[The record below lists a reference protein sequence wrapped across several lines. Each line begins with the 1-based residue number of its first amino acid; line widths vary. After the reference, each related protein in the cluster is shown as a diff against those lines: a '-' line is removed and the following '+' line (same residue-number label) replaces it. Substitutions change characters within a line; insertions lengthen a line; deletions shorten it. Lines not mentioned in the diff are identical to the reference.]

1 MDSLESK
8 VAVVTG
14 AASGIGLGMARQFGH
29 EGMRV
34 VLSDVSEER
43 LNKAVTELQ
52 SDGIDCFGEI
62 ADVRSAGAVD
72 ALAQAAVDTYG
83 PVHVVCNNA
92 GVGVFGRQ
100 WELSQHDWAW
110 AIDICLWGV
119 INGVRAF
126 VPKMLASG
134 EPCHVVNTA
143 SMGGLLSAPF
153 VGPYATAKHAV
164 VGLSKSLRVEL
175 GGTNV
180 GVTLVCPGNV
190 RTNVARMM
198 REQHNGHAV
207 ATAPISTPSWTSSR
221 AVCRMK
227 TPWTQQMSASWSCR
241 PSRPTN
247 SGCYPTAHLNCP
259 WSRTTSNR
267 CVAVSARMLL
277 NDAPTRQM

>member
-1 MDSLESK
+1 MDSLESR

-14 AASGIGLGMARQFGH
+14 AASGIGLGLAREFGR

-34 VLSDVSEER
+34 VLSDVSEGR
-43 LNKAVTELQ
+43 LNNAVTELQ
-52 SDGIDCFGEI
+52 SEGIGCIGVI
-62 ADVRSAGAVD
+62 ADVRSAEAVD
-72 ALAQAAVDTYG
+72 ALARAAVDTYG
-83 PVHVVCNNA
+83 QVHVICNNA

-100 WELSQHDWAW
+100 WELSEQDWAW

-126 VPKMLASG
+126 VPRMLASG
-134 EPCHVVNTA
+134 TQCHVVNIA

-190 RTNVARMM
+190 RTNVVRAM
-198 REQHNGHAV
+198 RERRDGAGRGGSTDLDSFLDLLETGVQDENGMDPTDV
-207 ATAPISTPSWTSSR
+207 AKLVVQAIKANQFWLPPNGAPQLPLVEEDFEQMRCSRSSL
-221 AVCRMK
+221 VCE
-227 TPWTQQMSASWSCR
+227 
-241 PSRPTN
+241 
-247 SGCYPTAHLNCP
+247 
-259 WSRTTSNR
+259 
-267 CVAVSARMLL
+267 
-277 NDAPTRQM
+277 

>member
-8 VAVVTG
+8 VAVITG
-14 AASGIGLGMARQFGH
+14 AASGIGLGMARAFGR

-34 VLSDVSEER
+34 VLSDVSGEH
-43 LNKAVTELQ
+43 LKNAVTELQ
-52 SDGIDCFGEI
+52 SEGIECVGAL
-62 ADVRSAGAVD
+62 ADVRSAEAVE
-72 ALAQAAVDTYG
+72 ALAQATVDAYG
-83 PVHVVCNNA
+83 HAHVICNNA

-100 WELSQHDWAW
+100 WELSEQDWAF

-126 VPKMLASG
+126 VPRMLASG
-134 EPCHVVNTA
+134 VQCHVVNTA

-190 RTNVARMM
+190 RTDVARAM
-198 REQHNGHAV
+198 RERRDSHGRGHSTDLDAFLDLLENGLQDEKAMEPADV
-207 ATAPISTPSWTSSR
+207 GKLVVQAIKTNQFWLLPNGAPQLPMVEYDFEQMRSSG
-221 AVCRMK
+221 
-227 TPWTQQMSASWSCR
+227 S
-241 PSRPTN
+241 
-247 SGCYPTAHLNCP
+247 
-259 WSRTTSNR
+259 
-267 CVAVSARMLL
+267 LL
-277 NDAPTRQM
+277 ITE